1 VIIDCLDRWSAS
13 ASRGLYRIGVYG
25 ALPALLVLVTAD
37 VVLRYAFNTPL
48 QWGRDANG
56 LLLLIVIF
64 SALPQAW
71 DQGYHIR
78 MEIFYT
84 RMSPRWRSV
93 ADIFSAMSGFVFFGM
108 LCIQAAMFT
117 GYMYRT
123 GETGEDL
130 NARLWPF
137 MFFVAVSGFIFAVRL
152 LMNPSVTTE
161 RSQGVTDEWS

>member
-1 VIIDCLDRWSAS
+1 VIIDFLDRWSAS

-25 ALPALLVLVTAD
+25 ALPALLVLVTTD

-78 MEIFYT
+78 MEIFYA
-84 RMSPRWRSV
+84 RMPPRWRSV
-93 ADIFSAMSGFVFFGM
+93 ADILSAMSGFFFFAL
-108 LCIQAAMFT
+108 LCIQAALFT

-137 MFFVAVSGFIFAVRL
+137 MLFVAVSGFIFAIRL
-152 LMNPSVTTE
+152 LMNPSVT
-161 RSQGVTDEWS
+161 SDHSPGVVDK